1 MDFLQCA
8 FCFKVHIF
16 DSFTPDEG
24 IGTNGGQIFS
34 DCDFSNRR
42 LSAFIRKIQIPRSLT
57 RIRKI
62 RHCTASGDN
71 KRIGGSRLITVV
83 FLQIGSDIV
92 SLTLSGN
99 IPRIFLCTLFSCI
112 FQQFH
117 RVERHNHGIDG
128 FIVLHIK
135 VVFLGI
141 GVDLGDLV
149 ADPLHLLLVLRVN
162 ISRVRQSCDQCR
174 KLFLRRGAG
183 RFSLFTRRL
192 LLLISRSLI
201 GTGGIVRRA
210 DGAVRVHGLP
220 GTKGLADAGRLF
232 RPGRLLHRRLTVD
245 LSRLLC
251 DHGRSHILRSLRRQ
265 RAHRHQR

>member
-1 MDFLQCA
+1 MVNNEIFRQC
-8 FCFKVHIF
+8 CLIVPYSVIRYIIRRIEK
-16 DSFTPDEG
+16 PD
-24 IGTNGGQIFS
+24 
-34 DCDFSNRR
+34 
-42 LSAFIRKIQIPRSLT
+42 
-57 RIRKI
+57 
-62 RHCTASGDN
+62 
-71 KRIGGSRLITVV
+71 
-83 FLQIGSDIV
+83 
-92 SLTLSGN
+92 
-99 IPRIFLCTLFSCI
+99 
-112 FQQFH
+112 
-117 RVERHNHGIDG
+117 HGIDG

-135 VVFLGI
+135 AVFLGI

-149 ADPLHLLLVLRVN
+149 ADPLHLLLVLRIN
-162 ISRVRQSCDQCR
+162 ISRVRQSRDQRR
-174 KLFLRRGAG
+174 KLFLRRGAD

>member
-1 MDFLQCA
+1 MIALDGA
-8 FCFKVHIF
+8 AARDGYITRDGHFCT
-16 DSFTPDEG
+16 DSQG
-24 IGTNGGQIFS
+24 
-34 DCDFSNRR
+34 
-42 LSAFIRKIQIPRSLT
+42 
-57 RIRKI
+57 
-62 RHCTASGDN
+62 
-71 KRIGGSRLITVV
+71 
-83 FLQIGSDIV
+83 
-92 SLTLSGN
+92 LTLVNNEIFRQCCLIVPYSV
-99 IPRIFLCTLFSCI
+99 IRYIIRRI
-112 FQQFH
+112 
-117 RVERHNHGIDG
+117 EKPDHGIDG
-128 FIVLHIK
+128 FIVFHIK
-135 VVFLGI
+135 AVFLGI

-149 ADPLHLLLVLRVN
+149 ADPLHLLLVLRIN
-162 ISRVRQSCDQCR
+162 ISWVRQSRDQRR
-174 KLFLRRGAG
+174 KLFLRRGAD